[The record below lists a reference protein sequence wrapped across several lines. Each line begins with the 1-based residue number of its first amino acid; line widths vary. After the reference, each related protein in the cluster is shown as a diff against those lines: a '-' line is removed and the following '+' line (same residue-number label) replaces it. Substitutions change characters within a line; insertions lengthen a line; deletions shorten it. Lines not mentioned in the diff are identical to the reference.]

1 MRFVVAL
8 AILLASSVLAQDSF
22 LKGDALQAEIAKS
35 CADGCVTFNR
45 EEAEAFQEAMDK
57 IIQKALAQ
65 KEQEGFE
72 RGRQDARQRCP
83 SLI

>member
-8 AILLASSVLAQDSF
+8 AILLAGSVLAQDSF

-45 EEAEAFQEAMDK
+45 EEADLFQQQIEAFVQQKAQEAYELGK
-57 IIQKALAQ
+57 
-65 KEQEGFE
+65 
-72 RGRQDARQRCP
+72 RDARQRCA